1 MPERTPLR
9 GSVGAS
15 SGTLPERTP
24 SGEESEGS
32 GPRIDA
38 FTSKSGRDDEH
49 LPNAGRHTDC
59 ARATIKGHL
68 GRTEG
73 TQGFVG
79 APPPGCT
86 EDEHQS
92 GACRRITRRAHRYR

>member
-73 TQGFVG
+73 TQGLL
-79 APPPGCT
+79 APLRPAAQRT
-86 EDEHQS
+86 S
-92 GACRRITRRAHRYR
+92 TRAGPAVE